1 MIYTSH
7 QNRAVLKNKIAKNK
21 INQGNKIL
29 ASTFTDSLQSF
40 ILISILFGKLFS
52 HFLSSRDQESPV

>member
-21 INQGNKIL
+21 INQGNKQNT
-29 ASTFTDSLQSF
+29 SV
-40 ILISILFGKLFS
+40 
-52 HFLSSRDQESPV
+52 HFH